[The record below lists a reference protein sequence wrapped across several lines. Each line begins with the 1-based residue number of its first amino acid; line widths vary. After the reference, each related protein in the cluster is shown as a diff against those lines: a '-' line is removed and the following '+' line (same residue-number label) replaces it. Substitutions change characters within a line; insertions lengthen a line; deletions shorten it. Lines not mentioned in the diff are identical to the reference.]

1 METSPSPAAP
11 DSAPCLQMPPWGRQG
26 AAEGRRSSSAAAC
39 RTRSMWEDQEGL
51 SDSLQQRN
59 CLVRDSVGD
68 GGTRVKTKLGAR
80 QVCVV

>member
-1 METSPSPAAP
+1 
-11 DSAPCLQMPPWGRQG
+11 
-26 AAEGRRSSSAAAC
+26 
-39 RTRSMWEDQEGL
+39 MWEDQEGL